1 MIRRPPRSTLFPYT
15 TLFRSGEARTIEGW
29 RLELAR
35 QYAPRRVVLAI
46 AAQTPDLPPALAD
59 KTSRAAPVAYVC
71 RGSSCAAPVDSL
83 EALTEQ
89 LRADAPTIWGEAGR

>member
-1 MIRRPPRSTLFPYT
+1 MPGECFFFSSRRRHTRCSRDWSSDVCSSDL
-15 TLFRSGEARTIEGW
+15 TIEGW
-29 RLELAR
+29 RVELAR

-89 LRADAPTIWGEAGR
+89 LRAGDMG